1 MRVLV
6 LLPCLL
12 EADLRDVEQQI
23 RSQCIHPPGWDFSY
37 RSCDPRDRITAYNE
51 TLASSSHDMVVFMQP
66 QLRLYQPNLFTEL
79 AVALQQ
85 ADVVGCGGA
94 LRWVQK
100 DWTLDLPAYR
110 AWGLMRPS
118 PVRQNMVDVHVAG
131 DMDGA
136 VVAGAVVLDGKFL
149 ACKPATVRGIALDEE
164 LYDTLSLAEEDWT
177 NRLHAAGRRLAI
189 HRNLGIL
196 VPSAH
201 SPVVPFIT
209 QGQKQ
214 LLERLQLDPL
224 ALTIRNY
231 ESISA
236 PVPDAYAGQWAM
248 DKFFSNSAGET
259 NPEGS
264 IFVGTNPSSVATPAI
279 RKLRRLYA
287 SG

>member
-23 RSQCIHPPGWDFSY
+23 RSQCIHPPGWEISY
-37 RSCDPRDRITAYNE
+37 RSCDPRDRIAAYNQ
-51 TLASSSHDMVVFMQP
+51 TLQQSTHDLVVFMQP
-66 QLRLYQPNLFTEL
+66 QLRLYQPNLFSEL

-94 LRWVQK
+94 MRWVQK

-136 VVAGAVVLDGKFL
+136 VVNGAVVLDGKFL

-189 HRNLGIL
+189 HRNLGIW

-236 PVPDAYAGQWAM
+236 PVPDAHAGQCAM
-248 DKFFSNSAGET
+248 GIYFYQGIKVKAKENSLD
-259 NPEGS
+259 
-264 IFVGTNPSSVATPAI
+264 IF
-279 RKLRRLYA
+279 
-287 SG
+287 